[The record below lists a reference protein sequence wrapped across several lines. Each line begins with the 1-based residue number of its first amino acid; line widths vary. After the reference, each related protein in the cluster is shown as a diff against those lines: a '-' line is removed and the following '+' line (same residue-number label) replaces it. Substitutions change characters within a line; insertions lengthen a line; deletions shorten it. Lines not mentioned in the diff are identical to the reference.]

1 MTMQQDSMGYA
12 VQVADWIDGECLTG
26 WCGRY
31 HSTFGHDW
39 RRTGEQ
45 LFGRGRAAALRD
57 LPVGLDRF
65 CKVTKG
71 LLGDPMHVLR
81 SHTSIGFYWPF
92 LNEVERQRVLDAAL
106 PHDALPTSRVL
117 GSAGLRMGQHHPLR
131 HCPLCAQEC
140 VRNHLEPTRFLDH
153 QLPGSWICTWHD
165 CLLEVETNPRN
176 QWSPP
181 AADGISTRLR
191 AMSARERGALHLCA
205 RLGKVMPTLDHV
217 DQDSLRMACM
227 QRLTAFGISSIGRI
241 NSSRVDEWF
250 SRSAI
255 GQWLHRNPDVYKL
268 PGKGWIR
275 SMLRAGARSQP
286 LRWILL
292 WAALWERNST
302 AEATEA
308 FLDIAPDSYSFGLFS
323 NRVAA
328 RHWAPV
334 RPSAPQEIQVA
345 FDTAETIAEAAELAG
360 IREAVAVQWLFD
372 DPVLSH
378 RWQARRTR
386 ARNISARDRLLA
398 YVADHPQATL
408 KDLANRWPQEMRWL
422 SNHSPAT
429 IEHVRR
435 SLAEY
440 RIEAPILE
448 LAFAT

>member
-1 MTMQQDSMGYA
+1 
-12 VQVADWIDGECLTG
+12 
-26 WCGRY
+26 
-31 HSTFGHDW
+31 
-39 RRTGEQ
+39 
-45 LFGRGRAAALRD
+45 
-57 LPVGLDRF
+57 
-65 CKVTKG
+65 
-71 LLGDPMHVLR
+71 
-81 SHTSIGFYWPF
+81 
-92 LNEVERQRVLDAAL
+92 
-106 PHDALPTSRVL
+106 
-117 GSAGLRMGQHHPLR
+117 
-131 HCPLCAQEC
+131 
-140 VRNHLEPTRFLDH
+140 
-153 QLPGSWICTWHD
+153 
-165 CLLEVETNPRN
+165 
-176 QWSPP
+176 
-181 AADGISTRLR
+181 
-191 AMSARERGALHLCA
+191 
-205 RLGKVMPTLDHV
+205 
-217 DQDSLRMACM
+217 M